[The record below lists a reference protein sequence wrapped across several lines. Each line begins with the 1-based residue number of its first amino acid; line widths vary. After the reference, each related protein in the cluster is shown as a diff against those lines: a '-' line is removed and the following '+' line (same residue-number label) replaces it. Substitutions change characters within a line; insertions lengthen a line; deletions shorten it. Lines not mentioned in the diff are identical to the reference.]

1 MPALSITLG
10 PVTVTKTVSAGNTT
24 RMQNYAVARFG
35 GDATQAANAWF
46 QAIID
51 GMRADV
57 MEYERQQAVQAV
69 TTTPLP
75 VT

>member
-1 MPALSITLG
+1 MATLSITLG

-35 GDATQAANAWF
+35 GTATEAANAWF

-51 GMRADV
+51 GMRAEV
-57 MEYERQQAVQAV
+57 MEYERQQLRQAV
-69 TTTPLP
+69 VVTDLP
-75 VT
+75 AT

>member
-1 MPALSITLG
+1 MATLSITLG

-35 GDATQAANAWF
+35 GTATEAATAWM

-57 MEYERQQAVQAV
+57 IEHERQQAVAAV
-69 TTTPLP
+69 AVTPLP
-75 VT
+75 AT